1 MTRSAILIREAVPE
15 DAEALLEI
23 WSGLTPRAVGEQGPC
38 PVAEAT
44 SAVARVAA
52 EADERLVV
60 AEIEDQVVG
69 AVHLTRAPL
78 TPVHPELAVSISH
91 LHVLEDFRR
100 HGVGRALVEAAVAW
114 AELKDSAHVLAAA
127 AVGSRD
133 ANRFM
138 ARLGLVQLAVV
149 RGATVAQLRARLPL
163 EPPAAARVS
172 VRHHRSV
179 GQVLAHRRLL
189 RKAQEK
195 TR

>member
-1 MTRSAILIREAVPE
+1 MTRSAILLRDAVPE

-23 WSGLTPRAVGEQGPC
+23 WSGLTPRIVGDPGPC
-38 PVAEAT
+38 PVAEAA
-44 SAVARVAA
+44 SAVARAA
-52 EADERLVV
+52 ADPDQRLVV
-60 AEIEDQVVG
+60 AEIEDVVVG

-78 TPVHPELAVSISH
+78 TPVHSELAVSMSH
-91 LHVLEDFRR
+91 LNVLEEFRR
-100 HGVGRALVEAAVAW
+100 HGVGRALVEAAVTW
-114 AELKDSAHVLAAA
+114 AELKDSAHILAAA

-138 ARLGLVQLAVV
+138 ARLGLTQLAVV
-149 RGATVAQLRARLPL
+149 RVAAVAQLRGKLPL